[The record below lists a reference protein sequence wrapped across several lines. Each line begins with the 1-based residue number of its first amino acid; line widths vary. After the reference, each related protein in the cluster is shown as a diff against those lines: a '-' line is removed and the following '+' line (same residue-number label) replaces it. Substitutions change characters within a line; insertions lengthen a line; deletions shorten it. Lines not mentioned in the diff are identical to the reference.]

1 MQGKEVYECV
11 VISDGSGFFKKG
23 IFLKTQI
30 PKPEKF
36 LTYKES
42 NHENVEMLQTYSA
55 KNWN

>member
-11 VISDGSGFFKKG
+11 VVSDGSGFFKKA

-42 NHENVEMLQTYSA
+42 NHENVEMLQT
-55 KNWN
+55 

>member
-11 VISDGSGFFKKG
+11 VVSDGSGFFKKG

-30 PKPEKF
+30 LPKPEKF

-42 NHENVEMLQTYSA
+42 NHENVEMLQT
-55 KNWN
+55 

>member
-11 VISDGSGFFKKG
+11 VVSDGSGFFKKA
-23 IFLKTQI
+23 IFLKSQI

-42 NHENVEMLQTYSA
+42 NYENVEMLQT
-55 KNWN
+55 